1 MTSATNRKTR
11 DSSTLR
17 RRAAVVAATLCTA
30 ALTLAA
36 AGCGGS
42 SGTGVARIGSTTSK
56 PTARGASPAGD
67 AANPL
72 AYSRCMRS
80 HGVPNFPDPDS
91 QGRILITSGVSN
103 GKKTGVDV
111 HSTQFTMAQKACQ
124 ALQPNGGKPSATQQ
138 ASAQRAMLKFAGC
151 MRAHGVPSFPD
162 PKPGQPLTL
171 GQKAGV
177 DVNSPAFKSAEQ
189 TCQKLV
195 PDSPLGGGPA
205 KAPGTP

>member
-1 MTSATNRKTR
+1 MISTKRKRR
-11 DSSTLR
+11 DSSTSR
-17 RRAAVVAATLCTA
+17 TRAAVLAATLCTA
-30 ALTLAA
+30 ALALAA

-42 SGTGVARIGSTTSK
+42 PGSGVAQIGSTTSK
-56 PTARGASPAGD
+56 SSATGGSSPAGSS
-67 AANPL
+67 ANPL

-80 HGVPNFPDPDS
+80 HGVANFPDPDS

-111 HSTQFTMAQKACQ
+111 NSPQFKTAQKACQ
-124 ALQPNGGKPSATQQ
+124 PKPVGAGQ
-138 ASAQRAMLKFAGC
+138 ASKAALKFAQC

-162 PKPGQPLTL
+162 PEPGKPITL
-171 GQKAGV
+171 GKKAGV
-177 DVNSPAFKSAEQ
+177 DVNSPAFKSAQQ

>member
-1 MTSATNRKTR
+1 MISTKRKRR
-11 DSSTLR
+11 DSSTSR
-17 RRAAVVAATLCTA
+17 TRAAVLAATLCTA
-30 ALTLAA
+30 ALALAA

-42 SGTGVARIGSTTSK
+42 PGSGVAQIGSTTSK
-56 PTARGASPAGD
+56 SSATGGSSPAGSS
-67 AANPL
+67 ANPL

-80 HGVPNFPDPDS
+80 HGVANFPDPDS

-111 HSTQFTMAQKACQ
+111 NSPQFKTAQKACQ
-124 ALQPNGGKPSATQQ
+124 SLQPNGGRPSAAQQ
-138 ASAQRAMLKFAGC
+138 ASAQQAMLKFAQC

-162 PKPGQPLTL
+162 PEPGKPITL
-171 GQKAGV
+171 GKKAGV

>member
-80 HGVPNFPDPDS
+80 HGVSNFPDPDS

-111 HSTQFTMAQKACQ
+111 NSPQFKTAQKACQ
-124 ALQPNGGKPSATQQ
+124 ALQPGGGKPVGAGQ
-138 ASAQRAMLKFAGC
+138 ASKAALKFAQC

-162 PKPGQPLTL
+162 PEPGKPITL
-171 GQKAGV
+171 GKKAGV